1 MKVKQLYTG
10 CLSQGAYYI
19 ESNGEAAIID
29 PLREVDQYILK
40 AKKNKASIKYIFETH
55 FHADFVSGHLTLSKK
70 TNAPIIYGPNAN
82 TSFESI
88 NAKDGQRFNLGE
100 ISIEVLHT
108 PGHTMESSCY
118 LLLDKKNNQIALFSG
133 DTVFMGDVG
142 RPDLAQKSDLSKED
156 LAGHL
161 YESIHNKIL
170 KLDDDVIIYP
180 AHGAGSACGK
190 NMMKI
195 TYDSLKN
202 QKKLN
207 YALNSKLTK
216 PEFIEKVLDE
226 LQKPPQYFPE
236 NVKLNKEGYEDID
249 KILSSSKK
257 LLNANKFEEIAN
269 ENGALV
275 LDVRSKEEYENS
287 HIPRSIFIGLDG
299 GFAPWVGELIID
311 VKTPILLVCNESQI
325 EEAVTRLSR
334 VGFDNTLGY
343 ITIEKWKENGKE
355 IDSIN
360 SISAVETVKRLENKS
375 SILIDVRKDNEYKSQ
390 HVVDAHNYQLSS
402 INNYLPKFEEKHDY
416 YIHCQSGY
424 RSMIACSILKSRGIH
439 NITNVIGG
447 FKNLGLT
454 TLNLTNKICPSKL

>member
-1 MKVKQLYTG
+1 MIIEQIYTG

-88 NAKDGQRFNLGE
+88 NAKDGQRFYLGE

-118 LLLDKKNNQIALFSG
+118 LLRDKKNTQIALFSG

-142 RPDLAQKSDLSKED
+142 RPDLAQKSELSKED

-216 PEFIEKVLDE
+216 PEFIEKVLDG

-402 INNYLPKFEEKHDY
+402 INNYIPKFEEKNDY

>member
-1 MKVKQLYTG
+1 MIIEQIYTG

-142 RPDLAQKSDLSKED
+142 RPDLAQKSNLSKED

-216 PEFIEKVLDE
+216 SEFIEKVLDG

-249 KILSSSKK
+249 KILLSSKK

-287 HIPRSIFIGLDG
+287 HVPRSIFIGLDG

-343 ITIEKWKENGKE
+343 ITIDKWKENGKE

-360 SISAVETVKRLENKS
+360 SISAVETVKRLENKL
-375 SILIDVRKDNEYKSQ
+375 SILIDVRKENEYKSQ
-390 HVVDAHNYQLSS
+390 HVVNAHNYQLSS
-402 INNYLPKFEEKHDY
+402 INNYLPKFDEKNDY

-454 TLNLTNKICPSKL
+454 TLNLSNKICPSKL

>member
-1 MKVKQLYTG
+1 MIIEQIYTG
-10 CLSQGAYYI
+10 CLSHGAYYI

-40 AKKNKASIKYIFETH
+40 AKKNNANIKYIFETH

-88 NAKDGQRFNLGE
+88 SAKDGQRFDLGE

-118 LLLDKKNNQIALFSG
+118 LLRDKKNTQIALFSG

-142 RPDLAQKSDLSKED
+142 RPDLAQKSELSKED

-216 PEFIEKVLDE
+216 PEFIEKVLDG

-287 HIPRSIFIGLDG
+287 HVPRSIFIGLDG

-343 ITIEKWKENGKE
+343 ITIDKWKENGKE

-375 SILIDVRKDNEYKSQ
+375 SILIDVRKENEYKSQ
-390 HVVDAHNYQLSS
+390 HVVNAHNYQLSS
-402 INNYLPKFEEKHDY
+402 INNYLPKFDEKNDY

-424 RSMIACSILKSRGIH
+424 RSIIACSILKSRGIH

-454 TLNLTNKICPSKL
+454 TLNLSNKICPSKL

>member
-1 MKVKQLYTG
+1 MIIEQIYTG

-108 PGHTMESSCY
+108 PGHTMESSCF
-118 LLLDKKNNQIALFSG
+118 LLRDKKNTQIALFSG

-170 KLDDDVIIYP
+170 KLDDNVIIYP

-207 YALNSKLTK
+207 YALNSELTK
-216 PEFIEKVLDE
+216 SEFIEKVLDG

-287 HIPRSIFIGLDG
+287 HVPRSIFIGLDG

-375 SILIDVRKDNEYKSQ
+375 SILIDVRKDIEYKSQ
-390 HVVDAHNYQLSS
+390 HVVNAHNYQLSS
-402 INNYLPKFEEKHDY
+402 INNYLPKFNEKNDY

-454 TLNLTNKICPSKL
+454 TLNLSNKICPSKL

>member
-1 MKVKQLYTG
+1 M
-10 CLSQGAYYI
+10 
-19 ESNGEAAIID
+19 
-29 PLREVDQYILK
+29 REVDQYILK

-170 KLDDDVIIYP
+170 KLDDNVIIYP

-202 QKKLN
+202 QKKIN

-216 PEFIEKVLDE
+216 PEFIEKVLDG

-287 HIPRSIFIGLDG
+287 HVPRSIFIGLDG

-311 VKTPILLVCNESQI
+311 IKTPILLVCNESQI

-343 ITIEKWKENGKE
+343 ITIDKWKENGKE

-375 SILIDVRKDNEYKSQ
+375 SILIDVRKENEYKSQ
-390 HVVDAHNYQLSS
+390 HVVNAHNYQLSS
-402 INNYLPKFEEKHDY
+402 INNYLPKFDEKNDY

-454 TLNLTNKICPSKL
+454 TLNLSNKICPSKL

>member
-1 MKVKQLYTG
+1 MIIEQIYTG

-40 AKKNKASIKYIFETH
+40 AKKNNASIKYIFETH

-70 TNAPIIYGPNAN
+70 TNAPIIYGPNAS

-88 NAKDGQRFNLGE
+88 NARDGQIFNLGE
-100 ISIEVLHT
+100 ISIQVLHT

-118 LLLDKKNNQIALFSG
+118 LLLDKNKNQIALFSG

-170 KLDDDVIIYP
+170 KLDDAVIIYP

-216 PEFIEKVLDE
+216 SEFIKKVLDG

-249 KILSSSKK
+249 KILSTSSK
-257 LLNANKFEEIAN
+257 LLNANEFEEIAN

-275 LDVRSKEEYENS
+275 LDVRTKEEYENS

-311 VKTPILLVCNESQI
+311 VKTPILLVCNEYQI

-343 ITIEKWKENGKE
+343 TTIEKWKENGGE

-360 SISAVETVKRLENKS
+360 SISAVETVKKLENKS
-375 SILIDVRKDNEYKSQ
+375 SMLIDVRKDNEYRSQ

-402 INNYLPKFEEKHDY
+402 INNYLSKFDEKNDY

-454 TLNLTNKICPSKL
+454 TLNLSNKICPSKL

>member
-1 MKVKQLYTG
+1 MIIEQIYTG

-88 NAKDGQRFNLGE
+88 NAKDGQRFDLGE

-118 LLLDKKNNQIALFSG
+118 LLRNKTNTQIALFSG

-142 RPDLAQKSDLSKED
+142 RPDLAQKSELSKED

-170 KLDDDVIIYP
+170 KLDDGVIIYP

-216 PEFIEKVLDE
+216 PEFIEKVLDG

-311 VKTPILLVCNESQI
+311 VKTPILLVCNESTI

-375 SILIDVRKDNEYKSQ
+375 SILIDVRKDKEYKSQ

-402 INNYLPKFEEKHDY
+402 INNYLPKFDEKNDY

-424 RSMIACSILKSRGIH
+424 RSMIACSILKSKGIH

>member
-1 MKVKQLYTG
+1 MIIEQIYTG

-156 LAGHL
+156 LAGYL

-170 KLDDDVIIYP
+170 KLDDNVIIYP

-202 QKKLN
+202 QKKIN

-216 PEFIEKVLDE
+216 PEFIEKVLDG

-287 HIPRSIFIGLDG
+287 HVPRSIFIGLDG

-311 VKTPILLVCNESQI
+311 IKTPILLVCNESQI

-343 ITIEKWKENGKE
+343 ITIDKWKENGKE

-375 SILIDVRKDNEYKSQ
+375 SILIDVRKENEYKSQ
-390 HVVDAHNYQLSS
+390 HVVNAHNYQLSS
-402 INNYLPKFEEKHDY
+402 INNYLPKFDEKNDY

-454 TLNLTNKICPSKL
+454 TLNLSNKICPSKL

>member
-1 MKVKQLYTG
+1 MIIEQIYTG

-88 NAKDGQRFNLGE
+88 NAKDGQRFSLGE

-108 PGHTMESSCY
+108 PGHTMESSCF
-118 LLLDKKNNQIALFSG
+118 LLRDKKNTQIALFSG

-195 TYDSLKN
+195 TYDSLKS

-216 PEFIEKVLDE
+216 PEFIEKVLDG

-311 VKTPILLVCNESQI
+311 VKTPILLVCNDSQI

-375 SILIDVRKDNEYKSQ
+375 SILIDVRKENEYKSQ
-390 HVVDAHNYQLSS
+390 HVVNSHNYQLSS
-402 INNYLPKFEEKHDY
+402 INNYLPKFEEKNDY

-454 TLNLTNKICPSKL
+454 TLNLSNKICPSKL

>member
-1 MKVKQLYTG
+1 MIIEQIYTG

-100 ISIEVLHT
+100 ITIEVLHT

-118 LLLDKKNNQIALFSG
+118 LLRDKKNNQIALFSG

-216 PEFIEKVLDE
+216 PEFIEKVLNG

-257 LLNANKFEEIAN
+257 LLNTNQFEEIAN

-287 HIPRSIFIGLDG
+287 HVPRSIFIGLDG

-311 VKTPILLVCNESQI
+311 VQAPILLVCNESQI
-325 EEAVTRLSR
+325 KEAVTRLSR

-343 ITIEKWKENGKE
+343 ITIDKWKENGKE

-375 SILIDVRKDNEYKSQ
+375 SILIDVRKENEYKSQ
-390 HVVDAHNYQLSS
+390 HVVNAHNYQLSS
-402 INNYLPKFEEKHDY
+402 INNYLPKFDEKNDY

-424 RSMIACSILKSRGIH
+424 RSIIACSILKSRGIH

-454 TLNLTNKICPSKL
+454 TLNLSNKICPSKL

>member
-1 MKVKQLYTG
+1 MIIEQIYTG

-170 KLDDDVIIYP
+170 KLDDNVIIYP

-202 QKKLN
+202 QKKIN

-216 PEFIEKVLDE
+216 PEFIEKVLDG

-249 KILSSSKK
+249 NILSSSKK

-287 HIPRSIFIGLDG
+287 HVPRSIFIGLDG

-311 VKTPILLVCNESQI
+311 IKTPILLVCNESQI

-343 ITIEKWKENGKE
+343 ITIDKWKENGKE

-360 SISAVETVKRLENKS
+360 SISAIETVKRLENKS

-390 HVVDAHNYQLSS
+390 HVVNAHNYQLNS
-402 INNYLPKFEEKHDY
+402 INNYLPKFDEKNDY

-454 TLNLTNKICPSKL
+454 TLNLSNKICPSKL

>member
-1 MKVKQLYTG
+1 MIIEQIYTG

-118 LLLDKKNNQIALFSG
+118 LLRDKKNTQIALFSG

-142 RPDLAQKSDLSKED
+142 RPDLAQKSELSKED

-170 KLDDDVIIYP
+170 KLDDNVIIYP

-216 PEFIEKVLDE
+216 PEFIEKVLDG

-343 ITIEKWKENGKE
+343 ITIDKWKENGKE

-375 SILIDVRKDNEYKSQ
+375 SILIDVRKENEYKSQ
-390 HVVDAHNYQLSS
+390 HVVNAHNYQLSS
-402 INNYLPKFEEKHDY
+402 INNYLPKFDEKNDY

-424 RSMIACSILKSRGIH
+424 RSMIAASILKRNGFNDIIDINRGYAGIQ
-439 NITNVIGG
+439 NCLV
-447 FKNLGLT
+447 
-454 TLNLTNKICPSKL
+454 

>member
-1 MKVKQLYTG
+1 MIIEQIYTG

-88 NAKDGQRFNLGE
+88 NAKDGQRFDLGE

-118 LLLDKKNNQIALFSG
+118 LLRNKTNTQIALFSG

-142 RPDLAQKSDLSKED
+142 RPDLAQKSELSKED

-170 KLDDDVIIYP
+170 KLDDGVIIYP

-216 PEFIEKVLDE
+216 PEFIEKVLDG

-287 HIPRSIFIGLDG
+287 HIPRSIFIGLNG

-311 VKTPILLVCNESQI
+311 VKTPILLVCNESTI

-402 INNYLPKFEEKHDY
+402 INNYLSKFDEKNDY

-424 RSMIACSILKSRGIH
+424 RSMIACSILKSKGIH

>member
-1 MKVKQLYTG
+1 MIIEQIYTG
-10 CLSQGAYYI
+10 CLSQGAYFI

-88 NAKDGQRFNLGE
+88 NAKDGQRFDLGE

-118 LLLDKKNNQIALFSG
+118 LLRDKKNTQIALFSG

-142 RPDLAQKSDLSKED
+142 RPDLAQKSELSKED

-216 PEFIEKVLDE
+216 PEFIEKVLDG

-287 HIPRSIFIGLDG
+287 HVPRSIFIGLDG

-343 ITIEKWKENGKE
+343 ITIGKWKENGKE

-375 SILIDVRKDNEYKSQ
+375 SILIDVRKENEYKSQ
-390 HVVDAHNYQLSS
+390 HVVNAHNYQLSS
-402 INNYLPKFEEKHDY
+402 INNYLPKFDEKNDY

-454 TLNLTNKICPSKL
+454 TLNLSNKICPSKL

>member
-1 MKVKQLYTG
+1 MIIEQIYTG

-82 TSFESI
+82 TSFESV

-170 KLDDDVIIYP
+170 KLDDNVIIYP

-202 QKKLN
+202 QKKIN

-216 PEFIEKVLDE
+216 PEFIEKVLDG

-287 HIPRSIFIGLDG
+287 HVPRSIFIGLDG

-311 VKTPILLVCNESQI
+311 IKTPILLVCNESQI

-343 ITIEKWKENGKE
+343 ITIDKWKENGKE

-390 HVVDAHNYQLSS
+390 HVVNAHNYQLSS
-402 INNYLPKFEEKHDY
+402 INNYLPKFDEKNDY

-454 TLNLTNKICPSKL
+454 TLNLSNKICPSKL

>member
-1 MKVKQLYTG
+1 MIIEQIYTG

-88 NAKDGQRFNLGE
+88 NAKDGQRFDLGE

-118 LLLDKKNNQIALFSG
+118 LLRDKKNTQIALFSG

-142 RPDLAQKSDLSKED
+142 RPDLAQKSELSKED

-195 TYDSLKN
+195 TYDSLKS

-216 PEFIEKVLDE
+216 PEFIEKVLDG

-375 SILIDVRKDNEYKSQ
+375 SILIDVRKENEYKSQ
-390 HVVDAHNYQLSS
+390 HVVNAHNYQLSS
-402 INNYLPKFEEKHDY
+402 INNYLPKFEEKNDY

-454 TLNLTNKICPSKL
+454 TLNLSNKICPSKL

>member
-1 MKVKQLYTG
+1 MIIEQIYTG

-88 NAKDGQRFNLGE
+88 NAKDRQRFNLGE

-170 KLDDDVIIYP
+170 KLDDNVIIYP

-202 QKKLN
+202 QKKIN

-216 PEFIEKVLDE
+216 PEFIEKVLDG

-287 HIPRSIFIGLDG
+287 HVPRSIFIGLDG

-311 VKTPILLVCNESQI
+311 IKTPILLVCNESQI

-343 ITIEKWKENGKE
+343 ITIDKWKENGKE

-375 SILIDVRKDNEYKSQ
+375 SILIDVRKENEYKSQ
-390 HVVDAHNYQLSS
+390 HVVNAHNYQLSS
-402 INNYLPKFEEKHDY
+402 INNYLPKFDEKNDY

-454 TLNLTNKICPSKL
+454 TLNLSNKICPSKL

>member
-1 MKVKQLYTG
+1 MIIEQIYTG

-100 ISIEVLHT
+100 ITIEVLHT

-118 LLLDKKNNQIALFSG
+118 LLRDKKNNQIALFSG

-216 PEFIEKVLDE
+216 PEFIEKVLDG

-257 LLNANKFEEIAN
+257 LLNTNQFEEIAN

-287 HIPRSIFIGLDG
+287 HVPRSIFIGLDG

-311 VKTPILLVCNESQI
+311 VQAPILLVCNESQI
-325 EEAVTRLSR
+325 KEAVTRLSR

-343 ITIEKWKENGKE
+343 ITIDKWKENGKK

-360 SISAVETVKRLENKS
+360 SISAVKTVKRLGNKS
-375 SILIDVRKDNEYKSQ
+375 SILIDVRKENEYKSQ
-390 HVVDAHNYQLSS
+390 HVVNAHNYQLSS
-402 INNYLPKFEEKHDY
+402 INNYLPKFDEKNDY

-454 TLNLTNKICPSKL
+454 TLNLSNKICPSKL

>member
-1 MKVKQLYTG
+1 MIIEQIYTG

-40 AKKNKASIKYIFETH
+40 AKKNDANIKYIFETH

-156 LAGHL
+156 LAGYL

-170 KLDDDVIIYP
+170 KLDDNVIIYP

-202 QKKLN
+202 QKKIN

-216 PEFIEKVLDE
+216 PEFIEKVLDG

-287 HIPRSIFIGLDG
+287 HVPRSIFIGLDG

-311 VKTPILLVCNESQI
+311 IKTPILLVCNESQI

-343 ITIEKWKENGKE
+343 ITIDKWKENGKE

-375 SILIDVRKDNEYKSQ
+375 SILIDVRKENEYKSQ
-390 HVVDAHNYQLSS
+390 HVVNAHNYQLSS
-402 INNYLPKFEEKHDY
+402 INNYLPKFDEKNDY

-454 TLNLTNKICPSKL
+454 TLNLSNKICPSKL

>member
-1 MKVKQLYTG
+1 MIIEQIYTG

-40 AKKNKASIKYIFETH
+40 AKKNNANIKYIFETH

-88 NAKDGQRFNLGE
+88 NAKDGQRFDLGE

-118 LLLDKKNNQIALFSG
+118 LLRDKKNTQIALFSG

-142 RPDLAQKSDLSKED
+142 RPDLAQKSELSKED

-216 PEFIEKVLDE
+216 PEFIEKVLDG

-287 HIPRSIFIGLDG
+287 HVPRSIFIGLDG

-343 ITIEKWKENGKE
+343 ITIGKWKENGKE

-375 SILIDVRKDNEYKSQ
+375 SILIDVRKENEYKSQ
-390 HVVDAHNYQLSS
+390 HVVNAHNYQLSS
-402 INNYLPKFEEKHDY
+402 INNYLPKFDEKNDY

-454 TLNLTNKICPSKL
+454 TLNLSNKICPSKL

>member
-1 MKVKQLYTG
+1 MIIEQIYTG

-118 LLLDKKNNQIALFSG
+118 LLRDKKNNQIALFSG

-170 KLDDDVIIYP
+170 KLDDNVIIYP

-202 QKKLN
+202 QKKIN

-216 PEFIEKVLDE
+216 PEFIEKVLDG

-287 HIPRSIFIGLDG
+287 HVPRSIFIGLDG

-311 VKTPILLVCNESQI
+311 IKTPILLVCNESQI

-343 ITIEKWKENGKE
+343 ITIDKWKENGKE

-375 SILIDVRKDNEYKSQ
+375 SILIDVRKENEYKSQ
-390 HVVDAHNYQLSS
+390 HVVNAHNYQLSS
-402 INNYLPKFEEKHDY
+402 INNYLPKFDEKNDY

-454 TLNLTNKICPSKL
+454 TLNLSNKICPSKL

>member
-1 MKVKQLYTG
+1 MIIEQIYTG

-142 RPDLAQKSDLSKED
+142 RPDLAQKSDLSKEV

-170 KLDDDVIIYP
+170 KLDDNVIIYP

-202 QKKLN
+202 QKKIN

-216 PEFIEKVLDE
+216 PEFIEKVLDG

-287 HIPRSIFIGLDG
+287 HVPRSIFIGLDG

-311 VKTPILLVCNESQI
+311 IKTPILLVCNESQI

-343 ITIEKWKENGKE
+343 ITIDKWKENGKE

-375 SILIDVRKDNEYKSQ
+375 SILIDVRKENEYKSQ
-390 HVVDAHNYQLSS
+390 HVVNAHNYQLSS
-402 INNYLPKFEEKHDY
+402 INNYLPKFDEKNDY

-454 TLNLTNKICPSKL
+454 TLNLSNKICPSKL

>member
-1 MKVKQLYTG
+1 MIIEQIYTG

-40 AKKNKASIKYIFETH
+40 AKKNNANIKYIFETH

-82 TSFESI
+82 TSFKSS
-88 NAKDGQRFNLGE
+88 NAKDGQRFDLGE

-118 LLLDKKNNQIALFSG
+118 LLRDKKNTQIALFSG

-142 RPDLAQKSDLSKED
+142 RPDLAQKSELSKED

-216 PEFIEKVLDE
+216 SEFIEKVLDG

>member
-1 MKVKQLYTG
+1 MIIEQIYTG

-40 AKKNKASIKYIFETH
+40 AKKNNANIKYIFETH
-55 FHADFVSGHLTLSKK
+55 FHADLVSGHLTLSKK

-88 NAKDGQRFNLGE
+88 NAKDGQRFDLGE

-118 LLLDKKNNQIALFSG
+118 LLRDKKNTQIALFSG

-142 RPDLAQKSDLSKED
+142 RPDLAQKSELSKED

-216 PEFIEKVLDE
+216 PEFIEKVLDG

-343 ITIEKWKENGKE
+343 ITIEKWKDNGKE

-375 SILIDVRKDNEYKSQ
+375 SILIDVRKENEYKSQ
-390 HVVDAHNYQLSS
+390 HVVNAHNYQLSS
-402 INNYLPKFEEKHDY
+402 INNYLQKFDEKNDY

-454 TLNLTNKICPSKL
+454 TLNLSNKICPSKL

>member
-1 MKVKQLYTG
+1 MIIEQIYTG

-70 TNAPIIYGPNAN
+70 TNAPIIYGPNAS
-82 TSFESI
+82 TSYESI
-88 NAKDGQRFNLGE
+88 NAKDGQIFNLGE
-100 ISIEVLHT
+100 SSIQVLHT

-118 LLLDKKNNQIALFSG
+118 LLLDKNKNQIALFSG

-170 KLDDDVIIYP
+170 KLDDSVIIYP

-216 PEFIEKVLDE
+216 SEFIEKVLDG

-249 KILSSSKK
+249 KILSTSKK

-311 VKTPILLVCNESQI
+311 VKTPILLVCNEYQI

-343 ITIEKWKENGKE
+343 ITIEKWKENGRE

-360 SISAVETVKRLENKS
+360 SISAIETVKKLENKS
-375 SILIDVRKDNEYKSQ
+375 SMLIDVRKDNEYKSQ
-390 HVVDAHNYQLSS
+390 HVVDAYNYQLSS
-402 INNYLPKFEEKHDY
+402 INNYLSKFDEKNDY

-439 NITNVIGG
+439 NITNVMGG

-454 TLNLTNKICPSKL
+454 TLKLSNKICPSKL

>member
-1 MKVKQLYTG
+1 MIIEQIYTG

-216 PEFIEKVLDE
+216 PEFIEKVLDG

-257 LLNANKFEEIAN
+257 LLNTNQFEKIAN

-287 HIPRSIFIGLDG
+287 HVPRSIFIGLDG

-311 VKTPILLVCNESQI
+311 VQAPILLVCNESQI
-325 EEAVTRLSR
+325 KEAVTRLSR

-343 ITIEKWKENGKE
+343 ITIDKWKENGKE

-375 SILIDVRKDNEYKSQ
+375 SILIDVRKENEYKSQ
-390 HVVDAHNYQLSS
+390 HVVNAHNYQLSS
-402 INNYLPKFEEKHDY
+402 INNYLPKFDEKNDY

-424 RSMIACSILKSRGIH
+424 RSIIACSILKSRGIH

-454 TLNLTNKICPSKL
+454 TLNLSNKICPSKL

>member
-1 MKVKQLYTG
+1 MIIEQIYTG

-100 ISIEVLHT
+100 ITIEVLHT

-118 LLLDKKNNQIALFSG
+118 LLRDKKNNQIALFSG

-216 PEFIEKVLDE
+216 PEFIEKVLDG

-257 LLNANKFEEIAN
+257 LLNTNQFEEIAN

-287 HIPRSIFIGLDG
+287 HVPRSIFIGLDG

-311 VKTPILLVCNESQI
+311 VQAPILLVCNESQI
-325 EEAVTRLSR
+325 KEAVTRLSR

-343 ITIEKWKENGKE
+343 ITIDKWKENGKE

-375 SILIDVRKDNEYKSQ
+375 SILIDVRKENEYKSQ
-390 HVVDAHNYQLSS
+390 HVVNAHNYQLSS
-402 INNYLPKFEEKHDY
+402 INNYLPKFDEKNDY

-454 TLNLTNKICPSKL
+454 TLNLSNKICPSKL

>member
-1 MKVKQLYTG
+1 MIIEQIYTG

-88 NAKDGQRFNLGE
+88 NAKDGQRFDLGE

-118 LLLDKKNNQIALFSG
+118 LLRNKTNTQIALFSG

-142 RPDLAQKSDLSKED
+142 RPDLAQKSELSKED

-170 KLDDDVIIYP
+170 KLDDGVIIYP

-216 PEFIEKVLDE
+216 PEFIEKVLDG

-311 VKTPILLVCNESQI
+311 VKTPILLVCNESTI

-390 HVVDAHNYQLSS
+390 HVVDAHNYQLSL
-402 INNYLPKFEEKHDY
+402 INNYLPKFDEKNDY

-424 RSMIACSILKSRGIH
+424 RSMIACSILKSKGIH

>member
-1 MKVKQLYTG
+1 MIIEQIYTG

-88 NAKDGQRFNLGE
+88 NAKDGQRFSLGE

-108 PGHTMESSCY
+108 PGHTMESSCF
-118 LLLDKKNNQIALFSG
+118 LLRDKKNTQIALFSG

-195 TYDSLKN
+195 TYDSLKS

-216 PEFIEKVLDE
+216 PEFIEKVLDG

-236 NVKLNKEGYEDID
+236 NVKLNKEVYEDID

-311 VKTPILLVCNESQI
+311 VKTPILLVCNDSQI

-360 SISAVETVKRLENKS
+360 SISAIETVKRLENKS
-375 SILIDVRKDNEYKSQ
+375 SILIDVRKENEYKSQ
-390 HVVDAHNYQLSS
+390 HVVNAHNYQLSS
-402 INNYLPKFEEKHDY
+402 INNYLPKFEEKNDY

-454 TLNLTNKICPSKL
+454 TLNLSNKICPSKL

>member
-1 MKVKQLYTG
+1 MIIEQIYTG

-170 KLDDDVIIYP
+170 KLDDNVIIYP

-216 PEFIEKVLDE
+216 SEFIEKVLDG

-249 KILSSSKK
+249 KILLSSKK

-287 HIPRSIFIGLDG
+287 HVPRSIFIGLDG

-343 ITIEKWKENGKE
+343 ITIDKWKENGKE

-360 SISAVETVKRLENKS
+360 SISAVETVKRLENKL
-375 SILIDVRKDNEYKSQ
+375 SILIDVRKENEYKSQ
-390 HVVDAHNYQLSS
+390 HVVNAHNYQLSS
-402 INNYLPKFEEKHDY
+402 INNYLPKFDEKNDY

-454 TLNLTNKICPSKL
+454 TLNLSNKICPSKL

>member
-1 MKVKQLYTG
+1 MIIEQIYTG

-88 NAKDGQRFNLGE
+88 NAKDGQRFDLGE

-118 LLLDKKNNQIALFSG
+118 LLRDKKNTQIALFSG

-142 RPDLAQKSDLSKED
+142 RPDLAQKSELSKED

-216 PEFIEKVLDE
+216 PEFIEKVLDG

-311 VKTPILLVCNESQI
+311 VKTPILLVCNDSQI

-402 INNYLPKFEEKHDY
+402 INNYIPKFEEKNDY

>member
-1 MKVKQLYTG
+1 MIIEQIYTG

-88 NAKDGQRFNLGE
+88 NAKDGQRFSLGE

-108 PGHTMESSCY
+108 PGHTMESSCF
-118 LLLDKKNNQIALFSG
+118 LLRDKKNTQIALFSG

-195 TYDSLKN
+195 TYDSLKS

-216 PEFIEKVLDE
+216 PEFIEKVLDG

-269 ENGALV
+269 ENGALG

-311 VKTPILLVCNESQI
+311 VKTPILLVCNDSQI

-360 SISAVETVKRLENKS
+360 SISAIETVKRLENKS
-375 SILIDVRKDNEYKSQ
+375 SILIDVRKENEYKSQ
-390 HVVDAHNYQLSS
+390 HVVNAHNYQLSS
-402 INNYLPKFEEKHDY
+402 INNYLPKFEEKNDY

-454 TLNLTNKICPSKL
+454 TLNLSNKICPSKL

>member
-1 MKVKQLYTG
+1 MIIEQIYTG
-10 CLSQGAYYI
+10 CLSHGAYYI

-170 KLDDDVIIYP
+170 KLDDNVIIYP

-202 QKKLN
+202 QKKIN

-216 PEFIEKVLDE
+216 PEFIEKVLDG

-236 NVKLNKEGYEDID
+236 NVKLNKEGYEDIY

-311 VKTPILLVCNESQI
+311 IKTPILLVCNESQI

-343 ITIEKWKENGKE
+343 ITIDKWKENGKE

-375 SILIDVRKDNEYKSQ
+375 SILIDVRKENEYKSQ
-390 HVVDAHNYQLSS
+390 HVVNAHNYQLSS
-402 INNYLPKFEEKHDY
+402 INNYLPKFDEKNDY

-454 TLNLTNKICPSKL
+454 TLNLSNKICPSKL

>member
-1 MKVKQLYTG
+1 MIIEQIYTG

-118 LLLDKKNNQIALFSG
+118 LLLDKNKNQIALFSG

-170 KLDDDVIIYP
+170 KLDDSVIIYP

-216 PEFIEKVLDE
+216 SEFIEKVLDG

-287 HIPRSIFIGLDG
+287 HVPRSIFIGLDG

-343 ITIEKWKENGKE
+343 ITIDKWKENGKE

-360 SISAVETVKRLENKS
+360 SISAIETVKRLENKS
-375 SILIDVRKDNEYKSQ
+375 SILIDVRKENEYKSQ
-390 HVVDAHNYQLSS
+390 HVVNAHNYQLSS
-402 INNYLPKFEEKHDY
+402 INNYLPKFDEKNDY

-454 TLNLTNKICPSKL
+454 TLNLSNKICPSKL

>member
-1 MKVKQLYTG
+1 MIIEQIYTG

-88 NAKDGQRFNLGE
+88 NAKDGQRFDLGE

-118 LLLDKKNNQIALFSG
+118 LLRDKKNTQIALFSG
-133 DTVFMGDVG
+133 DTVFVGDVG

-170 KLDDDVIIYP
+170 KLDDNVIIYP

-202 QKKLN
+202 QKKIN

-216 PEFIEKVLDE
+216 PEFIEKVLDG

-311 VKTPILLVCNESQI
+311 IKTPILLVCNESQI

-343 ITIEKWKENGKE
+343 ITIDKWKENGKE

-360 SISAVETVKRLENKS
+360 SISAIETVKRLENKS

-402 INNYLPKFEEKHDY
+402 INNYLPKFEEKNDY

>member
-1 MKVKQLYTG
+1 MIIEQIYTG

-216 PEFIEKVLDE
+216 PEFIEKVLDG

-287 HIPRSIFIGLDG
+287 HVPRSIFIGLDG
-299 GFAPWVGELIID
+299 GFAPWVGELIVD
-311 VKTPILLVCNESQI
+311 VKTPILLVCNESKI

-375 SILIDVRKDNEYKSQ
+375 SILIDVRKENEYKSQ
-390 HVVDAHNYQLSS
+390 HVVNAHNYQLNS
-402 INNYLPKFEEKHDY
+402 INNYLPKFDEKNDY

-454 TLNLTNKICPSKL
+454 TINLSNKICPSKL

>member
-1 MKVKQLYTG
+1 MIIEQIYTG

-40 AKKNKASIKYIFETH
+40 AKKNDANIKYIFETH

-170 KLDDDVIIYP
+170 KLDDNVIIYP

-202 QKKLN
+202 QKKIN

-216 PEFIEKVLDE
+216 PEFIEKVLDG

-287 HIPRSIFIGLDG
+287 HVPRSIFIGLDG

-343 ITIEKWKENGKE
+343 ITIDKWKENGKE

-375 SILIDVRKDNEYKSQ
+375 SILIDVRKENEYKSQ
-390 HVVDAHNYQLSS
+390 HVVNAHNYQLSS
-402 INNYLPKFEEKHDY
+402 INNYLPKFDEKNDY